1 MIMENNEKMT
11 LEELEQLC
19 RLFFDGS
26 LSVSEEEDLSV
37 VLSETSLR
45 SKIIDEAI
53 FIFGIEKVAVN
64 NPAASPQSVAERGN
78 GKNKAAS
85 EARIG
90 LGGAIRRILTTS
102 AVAASL
108 ITLLGIGWS
117 ALDAGSG
124 SPEPVFEVYENGKL
138 VSDAGIAK
146 KKALE
151 SYKEDMLFL
160 EEMKEME
167 QAKIAEMT
175 RMINQ
180 CNKM

>member
-1 MIMENNEKMT
+1 MENNEKMT

-53 FIFGIEKVAVN
+53 FILGIEKVARN
-64 NPAASPQSVAERGN
+64 NPAPHPQSVAERGN
-78 GKNKAAS
+78 DKSNAAS
-85 EARIG
+85 EVRIG
-90 LGGAIRRILTTS
+90 LRGAIRRILATS

-108 ITLLGIGWS
+108 IAILSVAWHTMDRGQGV
-117 ALDAGSG
+117 A
-124 SPEPVFEVYENGKL
+124 EPVYEVYENGKL

-151 SYKEDMLFL
+151 TYYENMLFL
-160 EEMKEME
+160 EEMKAME
-167 QAKIAEMT
+167 HAKISEMT

-180 CNKM
+180 YN

>member
-1 MIMENNEKMT
+1 MENNEKMT

-53 FIFGIEKVAVN
+53 FIFGIEKVARN
-64 NPAASPQSVAERGN
+64 NQTAHSQSVAERGN
-78 GKNKAAS
+78 DKNKAAS
-85 EARIG
+85 EVMIG
-90 LGGAIRRILTTS
+90 LRGAFRRILATS

-108 ITLLGIGWS
+108 IAILSVAWHTLDTGQGV
-117 ALDAGSG
+117 A
-124 SPEPVFEVYENGKL
+124 EPVYEVYENGKL

-151 SYKEDMLFL
+151 SYYENMRFVK
-160 EEMKEME
+160 EMKEME
-167 QAKIAEMT
+167 QTQIAEMK

-180 CNKM
+180 KNNM